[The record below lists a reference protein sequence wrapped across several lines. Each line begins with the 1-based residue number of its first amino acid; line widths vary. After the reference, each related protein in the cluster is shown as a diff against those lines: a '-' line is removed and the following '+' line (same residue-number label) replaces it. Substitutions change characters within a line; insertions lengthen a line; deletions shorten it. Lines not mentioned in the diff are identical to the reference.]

1 MDIRNM
7 FFAATWTMMLCGV
20 IYAQDRGA
28 ASSISWSP
36 DGQTIAVASTTGL
49 WLFDNEFNELGNL
62 DLEPDI
68 VSQQR
73 FVAWDSTGDYV
84 VYSGPLVTQISIVD
98 VSKLKVITA
107 IVDTYPWGPVRWHP
121 TADRI
126 VSGTLNGITRMWD
139 AITGKELFYFD
150 SMAEYPNDRLFHE
163 TLGLCWFSE
172 TALIIVSSQRI
183 FVVDVDD
190 GTILE
195 EFGPSTIG
203 SRNVDCNR
211 ENRILSVDGR
221 LFDLETDSLTWNF
234 VQFSELNYPVSRT
247 TLAAVKWSPD
257 SRHFVANLTGCLTR
271 VYDGR
276 TGKVVAVMPGG
287 LENLGTS
294 PYFFIDSIAWHP
306 GGSRFA
312 VVGQFGDIRV
322 WDAETFELL
331 QRFDGFE
338 LHPTLL
344 AHLEKSEKSEQE
356 RCP

>member
-7 FFAATWTMMLCGV
+7 FLAAAWTMIICGS

-68 VSQQR
+68 MSQER

-84 VYSGPLVTQISIVD
+84 VYSGPLITQISIVD

-107 IVDTYPWGPVRWHP
+107 IADTYTWGPVRWHP

-126 VSGTLNGITRMWD
+126 VSGTLSGIIRVWD
-139 AITGKELFYFD
+139 AITGEELFYFD
-150 SMAEYPNDRLFHE
+150 SMAEYPYDRLFHE

-172 TALIIVSSQRI
+172 KALIIISPQRI
-183 FVVDVDD
+183 FVVDVDE
-190 GTILE
+190 GSKLE
-195 EFGPSTIG
+195 EFGPEPFG
-203 SRNVDCNR
+203 RRNVDCNS

-221 LFDLETDSLTWNF
+221 LFDLEAGSLSRDF
-234 VQFSELNYPVSRT
+234 LQFSELNYPVSLT
-247 TLAAVKWSPD
+247 TPAAVRWSPD
-257 SRHFVANLTGCLTR
+257 SRRFVANLTGCLTR

-276 TGKVVAVMPGG
+276 TGKVIAGMPGG
-287 LENLGTS
+287 LRNLGTS

-306 GGSRFA
+306 DGGRFA

-322 WDAETFELL
+322 WDAKTYELL

-338 LHPTLL
+338 LHPSVS
-344 AHLEKSEKSEQE
+344 ARMEKSGKTGKEL
-356 RCP
+356 CP